1 MELQDIARRLR
12 MGQSI
17 KAIKRETG
25 KHRRVIRRVLQL
37 AEQEAWLDAERELP
51 SEHQLQ
57 EVYHEQRGDEEG
69 RRHPLDARRDQIE
82 GWRRE
87 GYSFLVIHELL
98 QQRGVE
104 YSETTV
110 RRYIHRHFPP
120 PVRPVMRRETKPG
133 EVMEV
138 DFGHLGLTWDAATRS
153 RRRTWVFSGRL
164 RHSRR
169 AYREVVFNQKQE
181 TFFACHMHAFE
192 WFGGVSEKVTPDNLK
207 AAIIVA
213 SFEEPLVNRAYRE
226 LALHYGFLIS
236 PCLPRRPE
244 HKGGVEG
251 DIKYV
256 KRNFLPLFREA
267 QKERGHEPPDA
278 GELIEEL
285 ERWNRESYEEHVV
298 QKVGRTPL
306 ELFESEEAQA
316 LIPLSLTRWN
326 PVVCKELS
334 VGPDW
339 RVQFEKAFYT
349 VPYRLIGE
357 RVLVLGNS
365 QVVRIFLDFQEVT
378 AHPRAKQSWQVM
390 RRPEH
395 APPQLEQY
403 LNLTHDGLVQW
414 AKRLG
419 PSVALVA
426 QEIFADQAV
435 DGMRPVR
442 ALIRLADKY
451 TTQRLEAACRRAMHF
466 ATPSYRSVKN
476 ILVHELDRLPP
487 QQPAQPEDGQIQF
500 RFAREPGYFDADHA
514 AQTPHESGTPAWTN

>member
-1 MELQDIARRLR
+1 MELQDIVRRLR

-285 ERWNRESYEEHVV
+285 ERWNRESYDQHVV

-349 VPYRLIGE
+349 VPYVSIRSTG
-357 RVLVLGNS
+357 VGP
-365 QVVRIFLDFQEVT
+365 LDT
-378 AHPRAKQSWQVM
+378 P
-390 RRPEH
+390 
-395 APPQLEQY
+395 
-403 LNLTHDGLVQW
+403 G
-414 AKRLG
+414 
-419 PSVALVA
+419 SV
-426 QEIFADQAV
+426 
-435 DGMRPVR
+435 
-442 ALIRLADKY
+442 
-451 TTQRLEAACRRAMHF
+451 C
-466 ATPSYRSVKN
+466 
-476 ILVHELDRLPP
+476 
-487 QQPAQPEDGQIQF
+487 
-500 RFAREPGYFDADHA
+500 
-514 AQTPHESGTPAWTN
+514 